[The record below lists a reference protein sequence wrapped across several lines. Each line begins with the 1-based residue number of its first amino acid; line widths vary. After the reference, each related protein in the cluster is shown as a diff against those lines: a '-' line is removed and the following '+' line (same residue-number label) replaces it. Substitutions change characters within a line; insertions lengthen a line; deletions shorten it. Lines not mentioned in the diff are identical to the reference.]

1 MANSLELRVPL
12 LDHKVL
18 EFAAALP
25 SNFKVRGFTTKYIMK
40 KVLSGLVPKEIL
52 DRRKTGFPVPYERWL
67 RHELKDMVHD
77 VLFDP
82 RTLERG
88 YFDKSRIEALIAR
101 DQQFGGLSKE
111 IFCLVTFELWH
122 RTFVDQKTPVLQ

>member
-12 LDHKVL
+12 LYHKVL

-40 KVLSGLVPKEIL
+40 KAWGGLVPKEIL
-52 DRRKTGFPVPYERWL
+52 DRRKMDFPVPYEHWL
-67 RHELKDMVHD
+67 RTGLKDWLHQ
-77 VLFDP
+77 VLFDQ

-88 YFDKSRIEALIAR
+88 YFEKSQIESLVAK
-101 DQQFGGLSKE
+101 DQQQGGFSEE
-111 IFCLVTFELWH
+111 IFCLVTLEL
-122 RTFVDQKTPVLQ
+122 